1 MAGLLGSRLWQ
12 EVLAFFA
19 VIPSAAKGPCALRRV
34 RSSDWS
40 LFLGQ
45 GTRFFLLQ
53 QCKYFV
59 VKLDLTSE
67 IHHRMLVGRGEA
79 LCHFLASYT
88 EVIGE

>member
-1 MAGLLGSRLWQ
+1 MARLLGSLLWQ
-12 EVLAFFA
+12 DVFAFFA
-19 VIPSAAKGPCALRRV
+19 VTPSAAKGPRALRRV

-40 LFLGQ
+40 LSLGRD
-45 GTRFFLLQ
+45 TRFFLLQ

-79 LCHFLASYT
+79 FCYFLASYT
-88 EVIGE
+88 EVIE